1 MVFNAIANGTQ
12 IVLHYCIS
20 PNQNTMSSLYSKE
33 SMSQTGESNE
43 PAWFQSHSKKVISN
57 HLSQKKRLPFQLSS
71 VAGKKDS
78 KTNGSDR
85 SKADGSSEFN
95 MASFGTKTHKNSA
108 SGIDTLMLILN
119 GDNNDTILENDDI
132 PLYSNS
138 EDLPPTRSLYDLNDE
153 VMISLNK
160 PVQLTDSFINKDPR
174 QYANVFSK
182 EESFRSKVDDNK
194 VLKNPLLNSE
204 AAILVFGYPE
214 NMANQVIAH
223 FLELGTILEKF
234 EASKDSTALA
244 KKTLST
250 FTGSFPLSKGVKAET
265 RVVPIFSGHSWVKIT
280 YDNPSSAMDALQE
293 SGTVFNGVLIG
304 VVPYTKDAV
313 EKLQKRKLT
322 QQEDIGGGV
331 SAYSSSPN
339 SKGEKGI
346 LREKNDIQST
356 YAKRLDIKDGSG
368 LFLTSQ
374 NNGTTPAKDA
384 KSAQNLGIW
393 GTVSNFFFGFYDL

>member
-1 MVFNAIANGTQ
+1 
-12 IVLHYCIS
+12 
-20 PNQNTMSSLYSKE
+20 
-33 SMSQTGESNE
+33 MSQTGTESNE
-43 PAWFQSHSKKVISN
+43 PAWFQSHTRKVISN
-57 HLSQKKRLPFQLSS
+57 HLSQKKRLPFQLTS

-78 KTNGSDR
+78 KTSSRD
-85 SKADGSSEFN
+85 SQKATGSSEFN
-95 MASFGTKTHKNSA
+95 VVSFGTKIHKSST
-108 SGIDTLMLILN
+108 SGLDNLMLILN
-119 GDNNDTILENDDI
+119 GDNDTILENDDI

-138 EDLPPTRSLYDLNDE
+138 EDLPPSRSLYDLNDE

-182 EESFRSKVDDNK
+182 EDAFKSKDDDKK
-194 VLKNPLLNSE
+194 VLKAPLLNSE

-234 EASKDSTALA
+234 EASKDSSSLA
-244 KKTLST
+244 KSTFST
-250 FTGSFPLSKGVKAET
+250 FTGSFPMSKGSKTES

-313 EKLQKRKLT
+313 EKLQKRKIT

-331 SAYSSSPN
+331 PAYSSSAI
-339 SKGEKGI
+339 SKGDKGI
-346 LREKNDIQST
+346 LGEKNDIQST

-374 NNGTTPAKDA
+374 NNGTTPAKEA
-384 KSAQNLGIW
+384 KSSQNLGVW
-393 GTVSNFFFGFYDL
+393 GTISNFFFGFYDL